1 MGTER
6 RRLGSRLTLR
16 PAMEPGER
24 RNGVRR
30 GQGSLDFCSSWPM
43 FAPRAEGAGA
53 HDRAIAFARQFFGEF
68 DEIELDPYPY
78 RPPDRLRGFST

>member
-1 MGTER
+1 
-6 RRLGSRLTLR
+6 
-16 PAMEPGER
+16 
-24 RNGVRR
+24 
-30 GQGSLDFCSSWPM
+30 M